1 MLVTLT
7 HRTKETN
14 RLIQDEQH
22 QIPLPEMQIQV
33 HVNGESATLSGDPT
47 EPLLDVLRRHGYT
60 GPKRGCRSGTCGFC
74 TVSIDGEMEKAC
86 LRPMESLAGSSIE
99 TIAAL
104 GTQDDLHP
112 VQEAF
117 VENAALQCGFC
128 IPGMIMRSTGLLEE
142 NPDPS
147 REEIRTA
154 LADNLCRCTG
164 YEKII
169 DAVEDAAEKFPR
181 EVAAD
186 GGHAVRENEED
197 C

>member
-1 MLVTLT
+1 MPQMEF
-7 HRTKETN
+7 H
-14 RLIQDEQH
+14 
-22 QIPLPEMQIQV
+22 V
-33 HVNGESATLSGDPT
+33 HVNGEPATLTGDPT
-47 EPLLDVLRRHGYT
+47 EPLLDVLRRHGYM
-60 GPKRGCRSGTCGFC
+60 GPKRGCRSGKCGFC
-74 TVSIDGEMEKAC
+74 TVTIDGEAEKAC
-86 LRPMESLAGSSIE
+86 LRPMESLEDSRIE

-128 IPGMIMRSTGLLEE
+128 IPGMIMRSRALLEE

-147 REEIRTA
+147 RAEIRSA
-154 LADNLCRCTG
+154 LSDNLCRCTG

-169 DAVEDAAEKFPR
+169 DAVEDAAEQLPR

-186 GGHAVRENEED
+186 GGVGTAGSEGLGGD
-197 C
+197 P